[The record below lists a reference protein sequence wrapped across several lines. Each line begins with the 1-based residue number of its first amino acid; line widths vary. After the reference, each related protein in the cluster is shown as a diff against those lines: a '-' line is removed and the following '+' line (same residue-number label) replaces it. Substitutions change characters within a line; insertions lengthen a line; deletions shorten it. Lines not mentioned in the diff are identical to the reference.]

1 MLILMIVI
9 YLLVILIIVMY
20 VFLNLKHKK
29 DNFLNNKLLDNNLI
43 NNNFDNSDDWEFK
56 NIEIE
61 NILSNKSKYKDIDE
75 LMNQTKE
82 GETIYDVT
90 SVKLKNK

>member
-1 MLILMIVI
+1 MIVI

-20 VFLNLKHKK
+20 VFLNYKQKK
-29 DNFLNNKLLDNNLI
+29 DNFLSNKLVFDNW
-43 NNNFDNSDDWEFK
+43 DNSDDWNNDNNWKFK

-61 NILSNKSKYKDIDE
+61 KILSNKSKYKDVDE
-75 LMNQTKE
+75 LMNETKE